1 MLTLPPSTK
10 IFIARETI
18 DMRKSFSG
26 LSVVVRSVL
35 QQDPMSGY
43 LFVFLGRTRTIVKA
57 LYWDRGGYCVWS
69 KRLERGRFA
78 ALPESRP
85 GQCVELDWADLMMLI
100 GGIDLS
106 AKRRPVWQ
114 PPIVS
119 GASPAP

>member
-18 DMRKSFSG
+18 DMRKSLSG

-57 LYWDRGGYCVWS
+57 LYWPPV
-69 KRLERGRFA
+69 
-78 ALPESRP
+78 
-85 GQCVELDWADLMMLI
+85 
-100 GGIDLS
+100 S
-106 AKRRPVWQ
+106 AKLSPWPRGPDCQ
-114 PPIVS
+114 PPWGENVN
-119 GASPAP
+119 